1 MNKYFKLND
10 ICDISGG
17 YAFKSTSFRE
27 CGIPIIRIGDISDNK
42 INISET
48 TAYINE
54 NIEKHKKFIISKGDI
69 LIALSGATTGK
80 FGIYDYDEPAL
91 LNQRVAKLFPKK
103 DVLNKY
109 LYHYMNK
116 LQDIIYNK
124 ALGCAQPNISPR
136 EIGELEIYLPNISE
150 QKKIVEILDKA
161 QILIYK
167 RKEQIKYLDELVK
180 SKFIEM
186 FGDPAFNPKEWNIK
200 SFDEV
205 FNISSS
211 SRILKSEWKT
221 EGTIPFYRVRDMV
234 FLSENGVANNEFF
247 VSEEFYESLQNEKG
261 TPQYG
266 DIMVSATSTIGKCY
280 IVKPGEKFY
289 YKDADILRFRKKVE
303 LAPEYFI
310 HFMKTSFA
318 VNQIERTFGI
328 TTVPHF
334 TIVNSKKINMI
345 YPPIEL
351 QNKFADFV
359 KQVDKLKFAMEKSLK
374 ELENNFNSLMQKA
387 FKGELFN

>member
-211 SRILKSEWKT
+211 IILHGWKN
-221 EGTIPFYRVRDMV
+221 Y
-234 FLSENGVANNEFF
+234 
-247 VSEEFYESLQNEKG
+247 
-261 TPQYG
+261 
-266 DIMVSATSTIGKCY
+266 Y
-280 IVKPGEKFY
+280 IC
-289 YKDADILRFRKKVE
+289 
-303 LAPEYFI
+303 
-310 HFMKTSFA
+310 T
-318 VNQIERTFGI
+318 
-328 TTVPHF
+328 
-334 TIVNSKKINMI
+334 KI
-345 YPPIEL
+345 
-351 QNKFADFV
+351 F
-359 KQVDKLKFAMEKSLK
+359 
-374 ELENNFNSLMQKA
+374 
-387 FKGELFN
+387 